1 MRSLKA
7 RKTDEFLEN
16 DEGPGWI
23 VTFSDL
29 MTLLLV
35 FFILL
40 FSISSLNQ
48 KKFEKVIESIR
59 ISLQSEF
66 TPAAMMEVLEVP
78 DRLDKNIRIDE
89 LTGLRS
95 RKEQIEKDIRSYIS
109 KHRIEDNVSLS
120 ILDDK
125 IVVQIR
131 GTALFD
137 SGKAVLK
144 DSAEPI
150 LKELVA
156 IFDAYND
163 YNINIK
169 GHTDNVPISTLRY
182 PSNWELSAIRATNVL
197 RYLIKKGINPIRLTA
212 TGYGSLMPLR
222 PNSSPENRAANRRV
236 EFVLEK
242 RGR

>member
-1 MRSLKA
+1 MKFRTKSTK
-7 RKTDEFLEN
+7 DDFLEEDN
-16 DEGPGWI
+16 DLGWI

-40 FSISSLNQ
+40 FSISNLN
-48 KKFEKVIESIR
+48 KNKFESALESIR
-59 ISLQSEF
+59 MSLNSKMVPF
-66 TPAAMMEVLEVP
+66 ASIEVLEVP
-78 DRLDKNIRIDE
+78 ETLDKNIRIDE
-89 LTGLRS
+89 LTGLTS
-95 RKEQIEKDIRSYIS
+95 RKERIEKDIRSYIS
-109 KHRIEDNVSLS
+109 KHKIQDNVSVS
-120 ILDDK
+120 ILNDK

-137 SGKAVLK
+137 SGDAVLK
-144 DSAEPI
+144 TSAEPV
-150 LKELVA
+150 LKELVNV
-156 IFDAYND
+156 FEAYDD

-169 GHTDNVPISTLRY
+169 GHTDNLPISTSRY

-197 RYLIKKGINPIRLTA
+197 RYFISTGIHPLRLTA

-222 PNSSPENRAANRRV
+222 PNTSDENRAANRRV

-242 RGR
+242 KGR

>member
-1 MRSLKA
+1 MRN
-7 RKTDEFLEN
+7 RKNSNSDELIDD
-16 DEGPGWI
+16 DETGWI

-48 KKFEKVIESIR
+48 KKFENVLESIR
-59 ISLQSEF
+59 MSLNARQR
-66 TPAAMMEVLEVP
+66 PYAMMEVLEVP
-78 DRLDKNIRIDE
+78 ERIDKTIRIDE
-89 LTGLRS
+89 LTGLTS
-95 RKEQIEKDIRSYIS
+95 RKDKIERDIKSYIS
-109 KHRIEDNVSLS
+109 KHKIQDNVNVS

-137 SGKAVLK
+137 SGDAVLK
-144 DSAEPI
+144 LSAEPI
-150 LKELVA
+150 LKELVTV
-156 IFDAYND
+156 FEAYND

-169 GHTDNVPISTLRY
+169 GHTDNVPISTLKY

-197 RYLIKKGINPIRLTA
+197 RFFISQGINPLRLTA

-222 PNSSPENRAANRRV
+222 PNTSPENRAANRRV

-242 RGR
+242 QGR

>member
-1 MRSLKA
+1 MRKRNSNA
-7 RKTDEFLEN
+7 NEFLDD
-16 DEGPGWI
+16 DETGWI

-48 KKFEKVIESIR
+48 KKFESVLESIR
-59 ISLQSEF
+59 ISLNSKQR
-66 TPAAMMEVLEVP
+66 PLALMEVLEIP
-78 DRLDKNIRIDE
+78 EKTDKTIRIDE
-89 LTGLRS
+89 LTGLTS
-95 RKEQIEKDIRSYIS
+95 RKDRIEKDIKSYIS
-109 KHRIEDNVSLS
+109 KHKIQDNVSVS

-137 SGKAVLK
+137 SGDAVLK
-144 DSAEPI
+144 LSAEPV
-150 LKELVA
+150 LKQLVTV
-156 IFDAYND
+156 FEAYD
-163 YNINIK
+163 EYNINIK
-169 GHTDNVPISTLRY
+169 GHTDNVPISTLKY

-197 RYLIKKGINPIRLTA
+197 RFFISQGINPLRLTA

-222 PNSSPENRAANRRV
+222 PNTSPENRAANRRV

>member
-1 MRSLKA
+1 MKNRRNSNK
-7 RKTDEFLEN
+7 DEFLEDD
-16 DEGPGWI
+16 DETGWI

-40 FSISSLNQ
+40 FSISSLNK
-48 KKFEKVIESIR
+48 KKFESVLESIR
-59 ISLQSEF
+59 ISLNSKMS
-66 TPAAMMEVLEVP
+66 PLALMEVLEVP
-78 DRLDKNIRIDE
+78 ERIDKNIKIDE
-89 LTGLRS
+89 LTGITS
-95 RKEQIEKDIRSYIS
+95 RQESIEKDIKSYIS
-109 KHRIEDNVSLS
+109 RHRIQDNVSVS

-137 SGKAVLK
+137 SGDAVLK
-144 DSAEPI
+144 DSAEPV
-150 LKELVA
+150 LNELVNV
-156 IFDAYND
+156 FEAYND
-163 YNINIK
+163 YSINIK
-169 GHTDNVPISTLRY
+169 GHTDNLPISTLRY

-197 RYLIKKGINPIRLTA
+197 RYFISKGINPSRLTA

-222 PNSSPENRAANRRV
+222 PNTSPENRAANRRV

-242 RGR
+242 KGR